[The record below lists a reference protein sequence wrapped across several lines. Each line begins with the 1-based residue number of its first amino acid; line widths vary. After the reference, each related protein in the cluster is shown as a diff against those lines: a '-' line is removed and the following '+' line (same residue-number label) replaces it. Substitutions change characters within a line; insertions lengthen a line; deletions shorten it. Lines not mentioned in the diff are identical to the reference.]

1 MPSSRLRRPLLLAAL
16 VAGSLA
22 AAVVML
28 LPPAAAAP
36 VPSHFEPVS
45 HSARGAY
52 HVHSNRSDGTGTLD
66 EIAAAAAAAG
76 LDFVI
81 VTDHGDGTRQ
91 PEPPVYRSGVLCLD
105 GVEIS
110 TQYGHYVALGMS
122 VAPYPLAGHP
132 SDVIED
138 VHRLGGFGFAAHPGS
153 PKAELRWV
161 SDARFDGIE
170 WLNADSEWRDE
181 FWHSLGRVLLTY
193 PFRPTESL
201 AGLLDRPD
209 EVIQRWDDAAA
220 SRRVPAIAGID
231 AHARLGFGQGG
242 DPYEDRVVAR
252 IPSYELSFG
261 VFSNHVLI
269 DRPLSGDAGADAA
282 AVLHAIREGRM
293 FTAIEGLARLSSFEV
308 GASSGSSF
316 ARPGAYLDLNG
327 TAVIDARVAAPPG
340 TTLVIRRDGHV
351 LHEVASDRLRI
362 DVGAQP
368 GAYRIEAYLPSA
380 LRGSSSVPWIL
391 TNPIYIGMRSAHERE
406 SLTTAPPTT
415 DRTSIS
421 TAGWQSEA
429 SAGSESSL
437 AHGALTDGS
446 PALEWRFELS
456 EGARRQQ
463 FAAMRFA
470 LDPDLRTR
478 DRLQLRVASDRPRRL
493 WAQLRAPGGRDGER
507 WGKTFYVDETLRVIE
522 LRFADFQPLGLVSS
536 ERPEVERVDSLLI
549 VIDTLNSRP
558 GAAGVLEFAEV
569 SLAR

>member
-1 MPSSRLRRPLLLAAL
+1 MRRSLLLAAL

-22 AAVVML
+22 AAVMML

-36 VPSHFEPVS
+36 VPSHFEPAS
-45 HSARGAY
+45 YTARGAY

-66 EIAAAAAAAG
+66 EIAGAAAAAG

-81 VTDHGDGTRQ
+81 VTDHGDGTREL
-91 PEPPVYRSGVLCLD
+91 EPPVYRSGVLCLD

-110 TQYGHYVALGMS
+110 TQYGHYVALGMRP
-122 VAPYPLAGHP
+122 APYPLAGHP
-132 SDVIED
+132 RDVIED
-138 VHRLGGFGFAAHPGS
+138 VHRLQGFGFAAHPGS
-153 PKAELRWV
+153 PKAALRWD

-181 FWHSLGRVLLTY
+181 FLHALGRVLLTY

-209 EVIQRWDDAAA
+209 EVIQQWDGAAA

-242 DPYEDRVVAR
+242 DPYEDRVVAH
-252 IPSYELSFG
+252 IPSYDVSFR

-269 DRPLSGDAGADAA
+269 DRPLSGDAGRDAA
-282 AVLHAIREGRM
+282 ALLHGIREGRM
-293 FTAIEGLARLSSFEV
+293 FTSVDGLAHLSSFE
-308 GASSGSSF
+308 ARATSGSSF
-316 ARPGAYLDLNG
+316 ARPGEYLDLYG
-327 TAVIDARVAAPPG
+327 TAAIDARISAPPG
-340 TTLVIRRDGHV
+340 TTLVVRRNGHV
-351 LHEVASDRLRI
+351 FHEVASDTVRI

-391 TNPIYIGMRSAHERE
+391 TNPIYIGMRSAHQPDT
-406 SLTTAPPTT
+406 LTTAPPTT
-415 DRTSIS
+415 DRMSLS
-421 TAGWQSEA
+421 TAGWQTEA
-429 SAGSESSL
+429 SAGSVSHL
-437 AHGALTDGS
+437 AQGALTDRS

-456 EGARRQQ
+456 GGARRQQ

-478 DRLQLRVASDRPRRL
+478 DRLQLRVTSDRPRRL

-522 LRFADFQPLGLVSS
+522 LGFADFQPLGLVSS
-536 ERPEVERVDSLLI
+536 ERPDVERVDSLLF

-558 GAAGVLEFAEV
+558 GAAGVLEFADV